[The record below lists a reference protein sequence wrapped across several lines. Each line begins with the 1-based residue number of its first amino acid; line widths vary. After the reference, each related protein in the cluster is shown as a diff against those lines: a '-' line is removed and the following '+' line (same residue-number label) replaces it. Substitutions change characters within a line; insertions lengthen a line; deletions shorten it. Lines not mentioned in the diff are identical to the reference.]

1 MRPSISYAS
10 DTSNKPS
17 SLVLSQTWQKGGS
30 CPKGTIPIRR
40 IQRHDLLRA
49 TSLEHFG
56 RDGPKTFTVENSTND
71 KSGYHYGTKAESFSL
86 PDHSVIIR
94 AYLEAI
100 TIFFFLHIIDIILHV
115 KDWSSPMVGLHLFFF
130 FFLIRRITP
139 FILTC
144 YSDIIYNYLIHKCSI
159 DNFKIEKHTQI

>member
-17 SLVLSQTWQKGGS
+17 SLVLSQTWQKSGS
-30 CPKGTIPIRR
+30 CPEGTIPIRR

-49 TSLEHFG
+49 TSLEHYG
-56 RDGPKTFTVENSTND
+56 KDGPRTFTIENSTND
-71 KSGYHYGTKAESFSL
+71 KSGYHYGTKVESFSL

-94 AYLEAI
+94 AYLVAI
-100 TIFFFLHIIDIILHV
+100 SFLFFSFFHIIDIILHV

-130 FFLIRRITP
+130 F
-139 FILTC
+139 
-144 YSDIIYNYLIHKCSI
+144 
-159 DNFKIEKHTQI
+159 